1 MVTLAKKCKTI
12 RPTPTKV
19 YVIAYFPKF
28 DQNYFFYFAV
38 YYLKNIEF

>member
-1 MVTLAKKCKTI
+1 MQKFTQHRL
-12 RPTPTKV
+12 
-19 YVIAYFPKF
+19 YVIDYFLKF

>member
-1 MVTLAKKCKTI
+1 MVALAKKCKKI

-28 DQNYFFYFAV
+28 DQNYFLPFIIWRILSF
-38 YYLKNIEF
+38 NN